1 MLCNRRH
8 SFRCDKK
15 LECHGFIKVSPAMPT
30 KLREVYA
37 KPHGTQAAAQPET
50 DFAMMAVWLMICL
63 INAVIVF
70 GLY

>member
-1 MLCNRRH
+1 VPWLY
-8 SFRCDKK
+8 
-15 LECHGFIKVSPAMPT
+15 EGEAAMPT
-30 KLREVYA
+30 RLREVYA
-37 KPHGTQAAAQPET
+37 KPHSTQAAEQPET